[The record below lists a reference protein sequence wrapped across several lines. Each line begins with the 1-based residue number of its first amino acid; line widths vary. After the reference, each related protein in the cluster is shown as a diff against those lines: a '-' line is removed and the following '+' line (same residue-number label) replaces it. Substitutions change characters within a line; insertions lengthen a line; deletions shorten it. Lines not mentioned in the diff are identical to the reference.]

1 MNLVMMTPGTN
12 RTTGCQHRQPHR
24 RDRWSGSVKT
34 PPVQQR
40 PAEQGWK
47 GSVTCTHS
55 RWVYWLMAL
64 LKVSSFRELGMRL
77 FVILNLSTD
86 KLLILALR
94 KNPIQVALLLKF
106 ILMCQ
111 FCALFILLFFCHNV
125 PVQVKHILG
134 IAPQDKGNLDV
145 LPNAKCSILKR
156 I

>member
-1 MNLVMMTPGTN
+1 MPTTEQLLPSPEVSLEPRQDVEEQVNLVMMTPGTN

-64 LKVSSFRELGMRL
+64 LKVSSSRELRMRL

-111 FCALFILLFFCHNV
+111 FCALFILLFFA
-125 PVQVKHILG
+125 IMFLY
-134 IAPQDKGNLDV
+134 
-145 LPNAKCSILKR
+145 R
-156 I
+156 

>member
-1 MNLVMMTPGTN
+1 MPTTEQLLPSPEVSLEPQQDVEEQVNLVMMTPGTN

-64 LKVSSFRELGMRL
+64 LKVSSFRELRMRL

-111 FCALFILLFFCHNV
+111 FCALFILLFFA
-125 PVQVKHILG
+125 IMFLY
-134 IAPQDKGNLDV
+134 
-145 LPNAKCSILKR
+145 R
-156 I
+156 